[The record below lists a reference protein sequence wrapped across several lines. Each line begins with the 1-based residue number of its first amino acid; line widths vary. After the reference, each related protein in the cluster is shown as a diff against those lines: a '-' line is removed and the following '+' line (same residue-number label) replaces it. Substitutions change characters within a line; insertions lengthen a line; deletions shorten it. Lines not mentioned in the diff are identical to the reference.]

1 MFIANMHCK
10 YSLQVLKCLNLNFT
24 FFTFCSFGGDL
35 LKHVRSKH
43 SEKFD
48 EIFKKLKQKK
58 SKVSESLMKPESVI
72 KPDPVVK
79 SESAIKSDST
89 IKSESESN
97 DSNHVLD
104 GPTRK
109 LETII
114 KSKSPISVK
123 KEEQISSPVKN
134 ASHGQEKSDD
144 EIKSFETKSKK
155 KQICQFCSFEC
166 RFKKSLIQH
175 VKVKHPKKKNLKVHD
190 DDDDIA
196 KNEKPPQLQENI
208 DSKRLRKIACSKCAF
223 RTNKQNH
230 LENHFRLKH
239 PQQSKFKMR
248 NNNKKMKSQNVD
260 LNGSSSS
267 VEIASITKVDVGSKD
282 LFCSHC
288 KFKTS
293 KKVLLIRHVRGS
305 HPKNVK
311 VLLKKMKKQFSS
323 FQKEKDRQS
332 EKVKKISRKN
342 NEVPVKQELTTNT
355 PEKDMFK
362 KFSCPEC
369 SFQSRFKVNVSRH
382 LSVRHPGAEPRVLI
396 LTSQPE
402 ISDNSKSKKHT
413 SKLNVAKIASNGV
426 KQKLKNSGSEKVDD
440 NLSSVTKIRNGDKK
454 EKNKKKDREEDYT
467 LKTDQGVQNED
478 NNDKTKKSVHLSCS
492 RCPFVA
498 KRHPD
503 LIVHFDKSHLKRGT
517 DRRCPHCN
525 YRTSLSVLLNSHV
538 VTVHSK
544 NGIVKSNNPNSSQSV
559 WRLFMDE
566 SNS

>member
-1 MFIANMHCK
+1 
-10 YSLQVLKCLNLNFT
+10 
-24 FFTFCSFGGDL
+24 

-58 SKVSESLMKPESVI
+58 SKVSESPMKPESVI

-134 ASHGQEKSDD
+134 ASHDQEKSDD
-144 EIKSFETKSKK
+144 EKESFDLKSKKKQICQQKSYDEKESFVLKSKK

-230 LENHFRLKH
+230 L
-239 PQQSKFKMR
+239 
-248 NNNKKMKSQNVD
+248 
-260 LNGSSSS
+260 
-267 VEIASITKVDVGSKD
+267 
-282 LFCSHC
+282 
-288 KFKTS
+288 
-293 KKVLLIRHVRGS
+293 
-305 HPKNVK
+305 
-311 VLLKKMKKQFSS
+311 
-323 FQKEKDRQS
+323 
-332 EKVKKISRKN
+332 
-342 NEVPVKQELTTNT
+342 
-355 PEKDMFK
+355 
-362 KFSCPEC
+362 
-369 SFQSRFKVNVSRH
+369 
-382 LSVRHPGAEPRVLI
+382 
-396 LTSQPE
+396 
-402 ISDNSKSKKHT
+402 
-413 SKLNVAKIASNGV
+413 
-426 KQKLKNSGSEKVDD
+426 
-440 NLSSVTKIRNGDKK
+440 
-454 EKNKKKDREEDYT
+454 
-467 LKTDQGVQNED
+467 
-478 NNDKTKKSVHLSCS
+478 
-492 RCPFVA
+492 
-498 KRHPD
+498 
-503 LIVHFDKSHLKRGT
+503 
-517 DRRCPHCN
+517 
-525 YRTSLSVLLNSHV
+525 
-538 VTVHSK
+538 
-544 NGIVKSNNPNSSQSV
+544 
-559 WRLFMDE
+559 
-566 SNS
+566 

>member
-1 MFIANMHCK
+1 
-10 YSLQVLKCLNLNFT
+10 
-24 FFTFCSFGGDL
+24 
-35 LKHVRSKH
+35 
-43 SEKFD
+43 
-48 EIFKKLKQKK
+48 
-58 SKVSESLMKPESVI
+58 VSESPMKPESVI

-175 VKVKHPKKKNLKVHD
+175 VKVKHPKKKKLPD
-190 DDDDIA
+190 DNDDDIA
-196 KNEKPPQLQENI
+196 KIEKPQENI
-208 DSKRLRKIACSKCAF
+208 DSKRLRKIACHKCAF
-223 RTNKQNH
+223 RTNKQTH

-239 PQQSKFKMR
+239 PQQSKLQTR
-248 NNNKKMKSQNVD
+248 NKNKKMKSQKVD
-260 LNGSSSS
+260 SISTNGSSSSS
-267 VEIASITKVDVGSKD
+267 VEIASISKVDVGLKDQVDVGLKDLVDVGLKD

-293 KKVLLIRHVRGS
+293 KKGLLIRHVRGS

-323 FQKEKDRQS
+323 FEKDKGRIRTS
-332 EKVKKISRKN
+332 EKIKKNSRKN
-342 NEVPVKQELTTNT
+342 NEVPVKQELTANT
-355 PEKDMFK
+355 PEKNMFK

-382 LSVRHPGAEPRVLI
+382 LSVRHPGAEPKVLI

-402 ISDNSKSKKHT
+402 MLDNSKSKKQT
-413 SKLNVAKIASNGV
+413 SKLNVSKIANNGV
-426 KQKLKNSGSEKVDD
+426 KQKQKNLVSEKVDE
-440 NLSSVTKIRNGDKK
+440 NLSSVTKTRNGDKK
-454 EKNKKKDREEDYT
+454 ERNKKKDREEEHT
-467 LKTDQGVQNED
+467 LKADQGED
-478 NNDKTKKSVHLSCS
+478 NNDKTKQSVHLSCS